1 MYLFDLDDFKCD
13 QIPNDWEDYGV
24 AYRNLFN
31 QNLKCVNTLIDS
43 KSGEFPKEVMD
54 KLYELFEEYKDA
66 IDEARANLNILINTL
81 YEEYPSG
88 SNCFDKTLYTNY
100 ITSFNI
106 VKNLLKEI
114 NLWITTG
121 GDVIGYD
128 LNVGVDTKIIY
139 PTSGST
145 STKVVKCTGVYM
157 KQMDFGSEFIGSVTV
172 MGGEPEPAVGID
184 WVGLAAPRDGEWFY
198 SRS

>member
-31 QNLKCVNTLIDS
+31 QNLKCVNNLIES
-43 KSGEFPKEVMD
+43 KSGEFPKKVMD
-54 KLYELFEEYKDA
+54 KLYSLFQEYKDA

-100 ITSFNI
+100 IASFNV
-106 VKNLLKEI
+106 VKELLLEI
-114 NLWITTG
+114 NLMITTG

-128 LNVGVDTKIIY
+128 LNVGVDTSVVY
-139 PTSGST
+139 PTTGST
-145 STKVVKCTGVYM
+145 KTTKCTGVYM
-157 KQMDFGSEFIGSVTV
+157 KQMDFGSEFIGRVTV
-172 MGGEPEPAVGID
+172 IGGETPREIETS
-184 WVGLAAPRDGEWFY
+184 WVSLPPRDGEWVVNRWY
-198 SRS
+198 